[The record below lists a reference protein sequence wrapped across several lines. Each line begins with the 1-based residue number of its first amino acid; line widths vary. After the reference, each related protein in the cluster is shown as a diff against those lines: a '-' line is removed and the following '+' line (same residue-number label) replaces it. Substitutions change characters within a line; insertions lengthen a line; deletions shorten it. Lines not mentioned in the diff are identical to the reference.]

1 MRKTNQSHRMKL
13 FGVDDMLIG
22 AAIGGLGSIFTNKTN
37 SDNVKETNAANERM
51 AKENR
56 DFQERMSN
64 TAYQRGMTDMKS
76 AGLNPILAYQ
86 KGGASSP
93 GGAQATAQAFKSENV
108 AEAGVNTAMALR
120 RSHQEL
126 ENMRETQAQIKSQTM
141 LNEAQRLDTLSRTDL
156 NKANLSPALREAAK
170 ANIDRQV
177 LQSSA
182 GSMLQKA
189 GTYSELGTRVID
201 GPINTGAKVLREI
214 TGMKN
219 AAHARKPRE
228 TTTHTSNSKGEWS
241 QSQRF
246 DAAFDKHW

>member
-1 MRKTNQSHRMKL
+1 MRKTIYSHRMKL

-93 GGAQATAQAFKSENV
+93 GGAQATAQSFKSENV

-126 ENMRETQAQIKSQTM
+126 ENMRETQGQIAATTRN
-141 LNEAQRLDTLSRTDL
+141 LDAQRLKTLADTDL
-156 NKANLSPALREAAK
+156 SKADLSPKLRETAK

-177 LQSSA
+177 LQSSVGA
-182 GSMLQKA
+182 GLQKA

-201 GPINTGAKVLREI
+201 GPINSGKKVLDAI
-214 TGMKN
+214 
-219 AAHARKPRE
+219 KPWRSSKDR
-228 TTTHTSNSKGEWS
+228 HTIERTSSDPDKPATFEE
-241 QSQRF
+241 RF
-246 DAAFDKHW
+246 SHRNVR